1 MAGTIGERFV
11 CQINVLDLMLY
22 TVLLSKSCA
31 INLDVKKPTVYSG
44 PEGSYFGFSMD
55 FYLPATGNA
64 KIVVGAPK
72 TNTSQPG
79 VTESGAVFL
88 CPWSE
93 NGGQCDIMPFDT
105 KSDQEYVYADGI
117 VNLKTNKSNQWLG
130 ATVRSDNNYIVAC
143 APYFKWNAV
152 EGQDESGITPVG
164 NCHIAAM
171 SFGTYTEYSPCR
183 SYKTEQFYKGHNYNG
198 DRRFCETGFSS
209 DITKDGKIVLGAPGS
224 FYFMGQTMAANIPK
238 VFESKIHRG
247 PIVNVAGETKT
258 AEDRYNEYDGYQGY
272 SVAVGEF
279 TGDSVPDY
287 VVGIPNG
294 RSTSGTVIIYNGQS
308 TYTLSLV
315 HSFFGTQVTAY
326 FGHTVAVT
334 DINNDG
340 KDDVFIGAP
349 LFMERWP
356 DNKLHQVG
364 QVYLFLQR
372 EGSAFSPKPDL
383 TLTGRDVYG
392 RFGSAIATLGDI
404 DQDGYNDIAVGA
416 PYSGSEGRVFIF
428 TGQSDGVKP
437 QYTQVLES
445 PFPKQSTSAA
455 FGFSL
460 RGGADIDSNGYPDL
474 LVGAWG
480 VSKVAVYRSQ
490 PVILAKA
497 KITLYPDVLN
507 PDTMTC
513 KLPQSNTPVSCFT
526 IMSCVTV
533 SGRSIPKQIV
543 LNSELQLDRMKQRR
557 MRRTLFLDSNQPKD
571 VFSLFIDRD
580 KGFACKNFTAYL
592 RDKSEFKDKLSPIII
607 SLNYTLNESSPQGS
621 KTPLAVLHGQK
632 AGAVQTRIILDC
644 GTDNIC
650 IPDLKLSAYLDKTR
664 LLIGNENPVLLV
676 VSAENQGEGAYET
689 ELRVQPPPHTHFQ
702 GVLRNREGFTK
713 LTCTKKKEN
722 DTVVVICDLG
732 NPMKQGGQLKA
743 GLNFSVS
750 YLDEVESS
758 VLFELQVKSKNSHN
772 PDSNVVNLK
781 ISVSAV
787 ASLEMR
793 GGSSPVE
800 CVLPITEW
808 QPKSNLKTIED
819 IGPQIE
825 HIYELHNKGP
835 GTVNARMEVD
845 FPTHLHGDIF
855 LYVFSNAVEEN
866 LKCETNLSA
875 IDRFKLVKPSDTALN
890 QSIAFNPHN
899 IDKREVDQPEQLHKE
914 PTHVNCSHAVC
925 VSFRCQVTNLERGK
939 SAVIRVM
946 SRLWV
951 KSFLKRP
958 FEDFIL
964 QSMASYSVISM
975 PYKIKPEVLPSGS
988 AETLTEIVWISP
1000 DGEKEVPLW
1009 WIIVA
1014 IIAGLIL
1021 LSLLIFILWKIGF
1034 FERTRPPNDNSEE
1047 LNPEDN

>member
-22 TVLLSKSCA
+22 TVLLSESCA

-64 KIVVGAPK
+64 NIVVGAPK

-143 APYFKWNAV
+143 APYFKWNAI

-183 SYKTEQFYKGHNYNG
+183 SYKTEQFYKERSY
-198 DRRFCETGFSS
+198 S
-209 DITKDGKIVLGAPGS
+209 
-224 FYFMGQTMAANIPK
+224 QTMAANIPK

-258 AEDRYNEYDGYQGY
+258 AEDRYNGYDGYQGY

-294 RSTSGTVIIYNGQS
+294 RNTSGTVSQTMAANIPKVFESKIHRGPIVNVAGETKTAEDRYNGYDGYQGYSVAVGEFTGDSVPGQS
-308 TYTLSLV
+308 WWKTESFF
-315 HSFFGTQVTAY
+315 HSFFTS
-326 FGHTVAVT
+326 
-334 DINNDG
+334 

-364 QVYLFLQR
+364 QVYLFLQK

-650 IPDLKLSAYLDKTR
+650 IPDLKLSAYL
-664 LLIGNENPVLLV
+664 
-676 VSAENQGEGAYET
+676 
-689 ELRVQPPPHTHFQ
+689 
-702 GVLRNREGFTK
+702 
-713 LTCTKKKEN
+713 
-722 DTVVVICDLG
+722 
-732 NPMKQGGQLKA
+732 
-743 GLNFSVS
+743 
-750 YLDEVESS
+750 
-758 VLFELQVKSKNSHN
+758 KNSHN

-825 HIYELHNKGP
+825 HIYEL
-835 GTVNARMEVD
+835 
-845 FPTHLHGDIF
+845 
-855 LYVFSNAVEEN
+855 
-866 LKCETNLSA
+866 
-875 IDRFKLVKPSDTALN
+875 VKPSDTALN

-899 IDKREVDQPEQLHKE
+899 INKREVDQPEQLHKE

-951 KSFLKRP
+951 KSFLK
-958 FEDFIL
+958 
-964 QSMASYSVISM
+964 
-975 PYKIKPEVLPSGS
+975 
-988 AETLTEIVWISP
+988 
-1000 DGEKEVPLW
+1000 
-1009 WIIVA
+1009 
-1014 IIAGLIL
+1014 
-1021 LSLLIFILWKIGF
+1021 IGF